1 MSEPGF
7 LHHCFQ
13 MFPCLPCKRKPNP
26 EVSKLK
32 QARQKHS
39 QMFSI
44 PKMLNQRH
52 KTLFSE
58 KSNYFQI
65 KLLWSGQMFSSQM
78 SCKKISTDNETLY
91 LIKCCFIYD
100 VYKNLGKT

>member
-13 MFPCLPCKRKPNP
+13 MFPSPPCKRKLNP

-32 QARQKHS
+32 QAQQQHS

-52 KTLFSE
+52 KHCFL
-58 KSNYFQI
+58 KNQI
-65 KLLWSGQMFSSQM
+65 IFKL
-78 SCKKISTDNETLY
+78 SCCEVDKCSPVRCLVKKNHRRH
-91 LIKCCFIYD
+91 
-100 VYKNLGKT
+100 

>member
-32 QARQKHS
+32 QAQQQHS

-52 KTLFSE
+52 KHCFL
-58 KSNYFQI
+58 KNQI
-65 KLLWSGQMFSSQM
+65 IFKL
-78 SCKKISTDNETLY
+78 SCCGVDKCSPVRCLVKKNHRY
-91 LIKCCFIYD
+91 LR
-100 VYKNLGKT
+100 LL